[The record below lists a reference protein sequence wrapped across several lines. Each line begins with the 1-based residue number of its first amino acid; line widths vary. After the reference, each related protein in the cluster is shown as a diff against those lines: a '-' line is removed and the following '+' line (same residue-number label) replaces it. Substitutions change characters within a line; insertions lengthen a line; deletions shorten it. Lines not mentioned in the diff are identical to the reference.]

1 MLDCILNTIC
11 AYAQI
16 YRLIHVLYSKVCC
29 MIDACLKIVRNV
41 YVHIMS
47 FVIILLGG
55 DFSIYVGH
63 E

>member
-1 MLDCILNTIC
+1 
-11 AYAQI
+11 
-16 YRLIHVLYSKVCC
+16 
-29 MIDACLKIVRNV
+29 MIDACLMIVRNV
-41 YVHIMS
+41 YVNIMS

>member
-1 MLDCILNTIC
+1 
-11 AYAQI
+11 
-16 YRLIHVLYSKVCC
+16 
-29 MIDACLKIVRNV
+29 MIDACLLLVRNV

>member
-1 MLDCILNTIC
+1 
-11 AYAQI
+11 
-16 YRLIHVLYSKVCC
+16 
-29 MIDACLKIVRNV
+29 MIEACLLMFRNV

>member
-1 MLDCILNTIC
+1 MP
-11 AYAQI
+11 YVHKM

-29 MIDACLKIVRNV
+29 MIDACLMIVRNV

-47 FVIILLGG
+47 FVIILLGS